1 MQLIKKIA
9 LVPSVFLVLSCGNST
24 DPNANNENNDPQT
37 VTQHTAENHKEFLIQ
52 ANQFLENKK
61 YDELL
66 VLANAQI
73 EASPNTAMFHQFRGV
88 TLLSKYEDAWS
99 KNTPQLQEAL
109 ASFEKAKELDPEQED
124 KALAG
129 ICLAHLV
136 SKDLDKAAEIFEPAL
151 KKYPQSVHLNYV
163 GIKYYELQDKGTDS
177 QICMNF
183 IKENDPAYNGKP
195 VFVGALVGFAIKTVV
210 EIFIAAIILSYSAG
224 VFTSDLGV
232 NFSTN

>member
-1 MQLIKKIA
+1 MMHPIKKIA
-9 LVPSVFLVLSCGNST
+9 LIPSVCLVLSCGNT
-24 DPNANNENNDPQT
+24 TEPTPNKENTQT
-37 VTQHTAENHKEFLIQ
+37 TEQQTSDNHKDFLIQ
-52 ANQFLENKK
+52 ANKLLENKK

-66 VLANAQI
+66 VLTEAQI
-73 EASPNTAMFHQFRGV
+73 NASPKTAMFYQFKGV
-88 TLLSKYEDAWS
+88 SLLSKYEEAWS
-99 KNTPQLQEAL
+99 KSTPQLQEAL
-109 ASFEKAKELDPEQED
+109 AAFEKAKELDPTQED

-129 ICLAHLV
+129 LSLAYLV
-136 SKDLDKAAEIFEPAL
+136 SKDMDKASKVFEPAL

-163 GIKYYELQDKGTDS
+163 GIKYYELQDQNTDS

-232 NFSTN
+232 NFSVN